1 MLSNQEQNVISSI
14 KEWENKNREYYP
26 TDFENMYNAWME
38 TGFGRIA
45 PSVRR
50 RFFNSLDTIL
60 FHLHGMIQGSQLQM
74 DARNR
79 ILSTARIFDKSIN
92 DIQDMK
98 ELSIEQLSYI
108 AEQQI
113 AKHRMYAFAQG
124 GVSGTGG
131 ILTLGLD
138 IPALT
143 ALNLR
148 AVQLIAMTY
157 GYDVNYPREMMIS
170 LKVFHASTL
179 PKHLQYEGWQ
189 QLKGEMENGSG
200 TFWYEGEED
209 LTDETWMNEPLK
221 QIAKIMFISMF
232 RKKLIQ
238 GIPLLGMAAGAA
250 MNYQL
255 SRQVTE
261 YAHRFYKLRYL
272 HDINEEIAE
281 Q

>member
-1 MLSNQEQNVISSI
+1 MLSSQEQNIISSI
-14 KEWENKNREYYP
+14 KEWEHKNRDYYP

-45 PSVRR
+45 PSVRQ
-50 RFFNSLDTIL
+50 RFFNSLDAIL
-60 FHLHGMIQGSQLQM
+60 FHLHAMIQGSQLQM

-79 ILSTARIFDKSIN
+79 ILSSARIFDENIK
-92 DIQDMK
+92 DIHDMK

-113 AKHRMYAFAQG
+113 AKHRVYSFAQG

-138 IPALT
+138 VPALT

-189 QLKGEMENGSG
+189 QLKGEIENDGG

-221 QIAKIMFISMF
+221 QIAKILFLSMF

-261 YAHRFYKLRYL
+261 YAHRFYQLRHL
-272 HDINEEIAE
+272 HDTKGDIAE